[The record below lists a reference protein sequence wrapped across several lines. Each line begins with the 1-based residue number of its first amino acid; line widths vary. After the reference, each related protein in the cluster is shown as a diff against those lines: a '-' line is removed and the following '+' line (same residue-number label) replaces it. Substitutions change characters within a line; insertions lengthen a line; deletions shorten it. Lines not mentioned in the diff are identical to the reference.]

1 MAHNSRLFSMVSYF
15 PGSNLRRNLTLSLR
29 PLPPPL
35 YMRTMRRP
43 RRTER
48 TRLPSALY
56 AVNSWPL
63 SLDLNVARME
73 KSYGNPSKGCKL
85 QTHTFPVVSILLGNA
100 VAVGTDI
107 TAFLVS
113 LKATSACG
121 WPSRV
126 WQ

>member
-1 MAHNSRLFSMVSYF
+1 MVSYF

-35 YMRTMRRP
+35 YMRTKRRP

-63 SLDLNVARME
+63 SLDLKVARME
-73 KSYGNPSKGCKL
+73 KSYGNPSKEC
-85 QTHTFPVVSILLGNA
+85 
-100 VAVGTDI
+100 
-107 TAFLVS
+107 
-113 LKATSACG
+113 
-121 WPSRV
+121 
-126 WQ
+126 